1 MILVSNKIYKNKNIT
16 SILRK
21 NEFYTEKSFT
31 YKNIY
36 DLLWNLRIIIKD
48 TQERIKNYHHNSFYL
63 IIPISI
69 YRLDTITDILLLPNS
84 VQNHFIIILRNFQIN
99 DNDKKLGDYTKL
111 EIIPSILLE
120 NVINML
126 PPSTIKNTK
135 NSLYDFKYI
144 YSFIRLNVSEILFT
158 TKFEKNIF
166 DIKIEKIINHLTES
180 SPFSIKFILYYI
192 PYVVK
197 S

>member
-99 DNDKKLGDYTKL
+99 DNDKKVGDYTKL
-111 EIIPSILLE
+111 EMIPSILLE

-135 NSLYDFKYI
+135 NSPYGFKYI

>member
-69 YRLDTITDILLLPNS
+69 YRLDTITDILLLPSS

-99 DNDKKLGDYTKL
+99 DNDKKVGDYTKL
-111 EIIPSILLE
+111 EMIPSILLE

>member
-69 YRLDTITDILLLPNS
+69 YRLDTITDILLLPSS

-99 DNDKKLGDYTKL
+99 DNDKKVGDYTKL
-111 EIIPSILLE
+111 EMMPSILLE

-135 NSLYDFKYI
+135 NSPYDFKYI

>member
-135 NSLYDFKYI
+135 NFLYDSKYI

>member
-99 DNDKKLGDYTKL
+99 DNDKKVGDYTKL
-111 EIIPSILLE
+111 EMIPSILLE

-135 NSLYDFKYI
+135 NFLYDSKYI

>member
-99 DNDKKLGDYTKL
+99 DNDKKVGDYTKL
-111 EIIPSILLE
+111 EMMPSILLE

-135 NSLYDFKYI
+135 NFLYDSKYI

>member
-99 DNDKKLGDYTKL
+99 DNDKKVGDYTKL

>member
-99 DNDKKLGDYTKL
+99 DNDKKVGDYTKL
-111 EIIPSILLE
+111 EMIPSILLE

>member
-21 NEFYTEKSFT
+21 NEFYAEKSFT

-36 DLLWNLRIIIKD
+36 DFLWNLRIIIKD
-48 TQERIKNYHHNSFYL
+48 MQERIKNYHYNLFYL

-69 YRLDTITDILLLPNS
+69 YRLDTITDILLLPDS

-99 DNDKKLGDYTKL
+99 DNDKKVGDYAKL

-126 PPSTIKNTK
+126 TPSTIKNIK
-135 NSLYDFKYI
+135 NSSYDFKYI
-144 YSFIRLNVSEILFT
+144 YSFIRLNVSEILSE

-166 DIKIEKIINHLTES
+166 DLKIEKIINYLMES
-180 SPFSIKFILYYI
+180 PPFSIKFILYYI
-192 PYVVK
+192 PYVIK

>member
-99 DNDKKLGDYTKL
+99 DNDKKVGDYTKL

-135 NSLYDFKYI
+135 NFLYDSKYI